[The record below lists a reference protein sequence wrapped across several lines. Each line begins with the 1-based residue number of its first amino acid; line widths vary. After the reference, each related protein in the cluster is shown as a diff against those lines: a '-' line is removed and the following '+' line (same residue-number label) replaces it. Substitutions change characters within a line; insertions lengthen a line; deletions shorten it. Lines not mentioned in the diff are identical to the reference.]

1 MDTPIANELQCWREK
16 LVAHILEIQLGLVTF
31 SPVERQ
37 LAQLPAALLL
47 DRFVPGCDIAFDRD
61 VVFEVLIDDAW
72 RDLAHNLLE
81 GDVGLQSWLE
91 VLDNARFS
99 DLEAT
104 QINHSKT

>member
-1 MDTPIANELQCWREK
+1 MDTPVANELQCWREK

-37 LAQLPAALLL
+37 LAQLSTALLL
-47 DRFVPGCDIAFDRD
+47 HRFVPGCDVAFDRD
-61 VVFEVLIDDAW
+61 VVFEVLTDDAW

-91 VLDNARFS
+91 VLDNARLS

-104 QINHSKT
+104 QINHCQT